1 MATVYQYHENQKELV
16 RAFEE
21 LDFEDSNI
29 IMQLGHHA
37 QVNISTLSESVL
49 SGTKNLRTQDI
60 ITTLEHTIDE
70 LSKFQK
76 KDTTGKWRLSFSRK
90 RANDRAFLNWCRNV
104 EGRMDMVSERLR
116 EHQVYLM
123 KNIVMLEEF
132 ARMNRMSEAEL
143 EEAISIGHTAIVHME
158 EEKQAVLESNIEIPR
173 DDLEVFFAE
182 RNHQRERI
190 ELRIQ
195 ELQLSRQ
202 VSRQLNEQFS
212 ILKYNQ
218 QTMAD
223 KIQGVLWNTMVL
235 WKNQVALM
243 MEQGQNSD
251 QDHAAIDRRNKELID
266 RFSEMVQLKKEDD
279 EMLDHMK
286 QTTLQ

>member
-76 KDTTGKWRLSFSRK
+76 KDTTGRWRLTFSRK

-158 EEKQAVLESNIEIPR
+158 EEKQAVLESNIEIPQ

-202 VSRQLNEQFS
+202 VSHQLNEQFS

-266 RFSEMVQLKKEDD
+266 RFSEMVQRKKEDD

>member
-76 KDTTGKWRLSFSRK
+76 KDTTGRWRLTFSRK

-158 EEKQAVLESNIEIPR
+158 EEKQAVLESNIEIPQ

-202 VSRQLNEQFS
+202 VSHQLNEQFS

>member
-76 KDTTGKWRLSFSRK
+76 KDTTGKWRLTFSRK

-158 EEKQAVLESNIEIPR
+158 EEKQAVLESNIEIPQ

>member
-21 LDFEDSNI
+21 LDFDDSNI

-76 KDTTGKWRLSFSRK
+76 KDTTGKWRLTFSRK

-132 ARMNRMSEAEL
+132 ARMNRISEAEL

-158 EEKQAVLESNIEIPR
+158 EEKQAVLESNIEIPQ

>member
-116 EHQVYLM
+116 EHQVYLIN
-123 KNIVMLEEF
+123 NIVMLEEF

>member
-1 MATVYQYHENQKELV
+1 MATVYQYHDNQTELV
-16 RAFEE
+16 RAFEQ
-21 LDFEDSNI
+21 LDFSDSGI
-29 IMQLGHHA
+29 IMKLGQHA

-49 SGTKNLRTQDI
+49 SGTKSLRTQDI
-60 ITTLEHTIDE
+60 ITTLEQTIDE

-76 KDTTGKWRLSFSRK
+76 KDTTGKWRLTFSRK

-104 EGRMDMVSERLR
+104 EGRMDVVSERLR

-123 KNIVMLEEF
+123 KNIVMLEEY
-132 ARMNRMSEAEL
+132 ARMNNTSEAEL
-143 EEAISIGHTAIVHME
+143 EEAISIGHTAILHMA
-158 EEKQAVLESNIEIPR
+158 EEKQAAMEANLDVDP
-173 DDLEVFFAE
+173 DDLEVYWAE
-182 RNHQRERI
+182 RSHQRERI

-202 VSRQLNEQFS
+202 VSRQLNEQLK

-218 QTMAD
+218 QSMAD

-243 MEQGQNSD
+243 MEQGRRDDRD
-251 QDHAAIDRRNKELID
+251 QAAIDQRNKELID
-266 RFSEMVQLKKEDD
+266 RFSEMVRLKKEDD
-279 EMLDHMK
+279 EMIDQMK
-286 QTTLQ
+286 QTSLQ

>member
-76 KDTTGKWRLSFSRK
+76 KDTTGRWRLTFSRK

-158 EEKQAVLESNIEIPR
+158 EEKQAVLESNIEIPQ